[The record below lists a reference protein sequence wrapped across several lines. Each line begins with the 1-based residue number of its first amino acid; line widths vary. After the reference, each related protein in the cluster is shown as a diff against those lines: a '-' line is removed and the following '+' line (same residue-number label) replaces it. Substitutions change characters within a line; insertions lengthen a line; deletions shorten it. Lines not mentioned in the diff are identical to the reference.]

1 VIIISVISNIDIF
14 LLRTDIV
21 AQYTD
26 SLGKADVDATLHIGL
41 SCSNLTS
48 CFAHALAAKQKVSR
62 TCLGRRKN
70 SSFLDPKADRWNM
83 EFRRRIPFFIVV
95 KWTRF

>member
-1 VIIISVISNIDIF
+1 MNIISVISNIDIF
-14 LLRTDIV
+14 LPRKDILG
-21 AQYTD
+21 QYTD
-26 SLGKADVDATLHIGL
+26 SPGKAFVGTTLHIGL

-48 CFAHALAAKQKVSR
+48 CFEHALATKEKVSR
-62 TCLGRRKN
+62 TYLGRRKN
-70 SSFLDPKADRWNM
+70 SSFLDPKAGRWSM